1 MFTADEVINEIEGM
15 MEDSEDD
22 EVSSTVHGLGLS
34 PIVVIESHLNGVV
47 IFFLL

>member
-22 EVSSTVHGLGLS
+22 EVSSTDHGLGLG